1 MGISVMIVI
10 AFLVDAA
17 IGDPRRA
24 THPVVLMGR
33 AIESLERAL
42 RPRRADP
49 GRERFMGAVLAAAIV
64 GGTYVVSRML
74 LAAVRHICPCAGD
87 VLEIWMLSTAL
98 AARGLCDGAMQV
110 RSPLLDGDLP
120 AAKASLSMIVGR
132 DTENL
137 GEEEVVRATVET
149 VAENTSDG
157 VIAPLLFGLIG
168 GAPLALAY
176 KAVNT
181 LDSMV
186 GYKDERYA
194 DFGRASAKLD
204 DIASF
209 IPARIAGLFLVAAA
223 GVAGQDCG
231 GAWRIMLRDQRAHPS
246 PNSGVG
252 EAAVAG
258 ALGVQLGGANTYE
271 GKISVRPHIGDDL
284 EVLRPRHIEESVH
297 LMYWA
302 SVMAMAAGAALR
314 TIFDGVGV

>member
-1 MGISVMIVI
+1 MSTGVMVVI

-17 IGDPRRA
+17 MGDPIRG

-33 AIESLERAL
+33 AIELLEKVL
-42 RPRRADP
+42 RPRRAEP
-49 GRERFMGAVLAAAIV
+49 KTEKIMGAVLAATIV
-64 GGTYVVSRML
+64 AGTYAVSRTL
-74 LAAVRHICPCAGD
+74 LNAVRGFCPHAGD
-87 VLEIWMLSTAL
+87 ILEIWLLSTAL
-98 AARGLCDGAMQV
+98 AARGLCDSAMQV
-110 RSPLLDGDLP
+110 RAPLLDGNLP
-120 AAKASLSMIVGR
+120 ATRENLSMIVGR

-137 GEEEVVRATVET
+137 SEEEAVRATVET

-194 DFGRASAKLD
+194 DFGWASAKLD
-204 DIASF
+204 DIANF

-223 GVAGQDCG
+223 AVTGHDCR
-231 GAWRIMLRDQRAHPS
+231 GAWHVMLRDQRAHPS

-258 ALGVQLGGANTYE
+258 ALGVQLGGVNTYGGQE
-271 GKISVRPHIGDDL
+271 SFRPHIGDAVKTL
-284 EVLRPRHIEESVH
+284 EPRHIEESVH

-314 TIFDGVGV
+314 AVIDGIGV